1 MSTSSPVI
9 ILQVRPFQ
17 AFSFSNLLVVKLIR
31 IRSEVNL
38 ANNAQAWRTGHHPG
52 YEPSAW
58 EGIQQTIDI
67 ISQKGIRVVI
77 NGGALDPKALAL
89 KVEALVSERFSLDR
103 CLARRAIVPLTEI
116 WDD

>member
-1 MSTSSPVI
+1 M
-9 ILQVRPFQ
+9 
-17 AFSFSNLLVVKLIR
+17 
-31 IRSEVNL
+31 

-89 KVEALVSERFSLDR
+89 KVEALVSERSSLDQR
-103 CLARRAIVPLTEI
+103 LARKAIIPLTEI
-116 WDD
+116 WNE